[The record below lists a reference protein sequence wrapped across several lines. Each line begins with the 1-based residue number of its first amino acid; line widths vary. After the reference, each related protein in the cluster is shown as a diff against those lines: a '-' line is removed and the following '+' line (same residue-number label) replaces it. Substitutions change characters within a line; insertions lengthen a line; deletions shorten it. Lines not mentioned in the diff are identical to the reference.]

1 MIKIFTI
8 HKQGQTIPHKV
19 LEGIVS
25 QTVECCLVPIS
36 QTKGNTARLNSVNN
50 WISALEF
57 HTDEVFV
64 GMDGDVVMDDPD
76 TIAALVAGM
85 TPGIFMATIRTQII
99 QNRSKLAH
107 ALFACSEPE
116 VLRKELIGI
125 RKNWTGDCSMCA
137 SLKNLT
143 LKGKRTKIIG
153 FPRAYECTRET
164 LKRNVINEKSKKG

>member
-19 LEGIVS
+19 LEGIACQS
-25 QTVECCLVPIS
+25 VECCLVPIS
-36 QTKGNTARLNSVNN
+36 QTAGKTARLNSVNN

-57 HTDEVFV
+57 STDEVFV

-76 TIAALVAGM
+76 TIAVLLEAMKSGV
-85 TPGIFMATIRTQII
+85 FMATIRTQII

-116 VLRKELIGI
+116 VLRRELLGI
-125 RKNWTGDCSMCA
+125 KKNWTGACSMCA
-137 SLKNLT
+137 SMNNLAR
-143 LKGKRTKIIG
+143 KGKRTKIIG
-153 FPRAYECTRET
+153 FPRAYECSRET
-164 LKRNVINEKSKKG
+164 LKRKTGK